1 LRKTRRIQIDYLDHS
16 HGNGRRANLTMIDSN
31 GGGPVVVGGTG
42 DELLPHAVSR
52 AAHSAESCDPATD
65 GTGGETVVDHIRL
78 FPRRPDVRW
87 TYRVHEQILPSLRR
101 AKIPVRWTDVTVR
114 NTGYVDK
121 ALRAKKL
128 DRDTRILKREFEERP
143 GDPFVCFNLGS
154 IAIERQDWQEALRF
168 LERSL
173 AGSAPCDS
181 IVRKLY
187 ALIARA
193 HQMMGNFQEAI
204 QLRLNGLSP

>member
-1 LRKTRRIQIDYLDHS
+1 MLGAGLTTPPAARPEVSAARTEPRPTRVC
-16 HGNGRRANLTMIDSN
+16 
-31 GGGPVVVGGTG
+31 P
-42 DELLPHAVSR
+42 
-52 AAHSAESCDPATD
+52 AAYVIRCACDPAPD

-143 GDPFVCFNLGS
+143 GDPRPTIRRPTHSVWETRAQQGKNEVPLS
-154 IAIERQDWQEALRF
+154 KASIERSTR
-168 LERSL
+168 
-173 AGSAPCDS
+173 
-181 IVRKLY
+181 
-187 ALIARA
+187 
-193 HQMMGNFQEAI
+193 
-204 QLRLNGLSP
+204 